1 MLIKPKKYLSDFVK
15 KQREISSRLQTKVA
29 WDAKSITQDKIRV
42 KGYTYI
48 KSKHGEL
55 K

>member
-1 MLIKPKKYLSDFVK
+1 MLIKPKKYVSDFVK
-15 KQREISSRLQTKVA
+15 KQREISSRLQTRVA
-29 WDAKSITQDKIRV
+29 WDAKSITQGNVRV
-42 KGYTYI
+42 KGQTYI